1 LLSYAINELFHDSN
15 KTDSLCNYYGASMDL
30 ILWRHA
36 EAEDGFPDQGRK
48 LTDKGEKQAAKMA
61 AWLKAHLPEGARII
75 VSPTTRTRQTAAAL
89 TRDGIV
95 VKEVEP
101 GASVAALLGAAGW
114 PDAKGAVVVVGH
126 QPTLGQVAAYLLSNT
141 QESWSVKKGAVWWF
155 RNRARQDTMPT
166 VLRAV
171 VSPEFL

>member
-1 LLSYAINELFHDSN
+1 
-15 KTDSLCNYYGASMDL
+15 MDL

-36 EAEDGFPDQGRK
+36 EAEDGFPDHGRK
-48 LTDKGEKQAAKMA
+48 LTDKGERQALRMA
-61 AWLKAHLPEGARII
+61 EWLKAHLPEEARII
-75 VSPTTRTRQTAAAL
+75 VSPTTRTQQTAVAL
-89 TRDGIV
+89 TRKGIV

-126 QPTLGQVAAYLLSNT
+126 QPTLGQVAAYLLANAP
-141 QESWSVKKGAVWWF
+141 ESWNIKKGSVWWF
-155 RNRARQDTMPT
+155 SNRTRQAGTQT

-171 VSPEFL
+171 MSPEFL